1 MTKKVTSYDLWNSW
15 REFNSTGQDQ
25 SEGTTSVLSEN
36 ASGTS
41 SQTLAEKSSSIV
53 AEAGQLAQDLEEI
66 DVGAIRRNP
75 NVKGAYK
82 DVNPVGSDGNPVDL
96 PDTES
101 ELVGLYN
108 YLLRMG
114 IDKKE
119 AEKMV
124 GDVMGMLPAQEGFD
138 LGRLLEAAC
147 GCQKAKGGAC
157 GCPACLA
164 KQSSSIPDEGM
175 MLDYGHDKSDARE
188 GQYARDQLMVIHYLS
203 GLLGNHLHDED
214 DLPEWVQMY
223 IVQSE
228 QLIQN
233 VFKHLVPRMERVRE
247 KEGQKAARP
256 MGNVAIVATEVKNF
270 SPMASRSS
278 ASVRKAVKASRKS
291 GGFSSLSLSDMF
303 DDE

>member
-1 MTKKVTSYDLWNSW
+1 MTKKMTSYDIWNSW
-15 REFNSTGQDQ
+15 RDFNSTGQDQ

-53 AEAGQLAQDLEEI
+53 AEAGQLAQDLEEV
-66 DVGAIRRNP
+66 DLAAIRRNP
-75 NVKGAYK
+75 NVKGAYR
-82 DVNPVGSDGNPVDL
+82 DVNPVGSTGNPVDL

-114 IDKKE
+114 IDRKE

-124 GDVMGMLPAQEGFD
+124 GDVIGMLPAQEG
-138 LGRLLEAAC
+138 RPARAILEAVC
-147 GCQKAKGGAC
+147 GCGTGKGT
-157 GCPACLA
+157 
-164 KQSSSIPDEGM
+164 SSIPGEGM